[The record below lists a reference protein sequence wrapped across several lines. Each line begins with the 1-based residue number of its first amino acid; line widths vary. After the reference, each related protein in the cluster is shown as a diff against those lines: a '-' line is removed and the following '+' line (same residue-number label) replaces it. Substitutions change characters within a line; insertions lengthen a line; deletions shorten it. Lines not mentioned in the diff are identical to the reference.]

1 MKKYFVTVNG
11 NRYEVEIEETEGV
24 STPAATPAAI
34 VSAPAAPVSAPV
46 SAPAPA
52 PEPKKVVSAEGG
64 EKIECPMPGTI
75 LKVEVKEGASFKRGD
90 VLFVLEAMKMEN
102 EIRAPRDG
110 QVIQIATQ
118 KGASVNTNDLL
129 AVIK

>member
-1 MKKYFVTVNG
+1 MKKYVVTVNG
-11 NRYEVEIEETEGV
+11 NRYEVEIEETEGAV
-24 STPAATPAAI
+24 IPAAPAAVYAAPAPVPKPAAAATPI
-34 VSAPAAPVSAPV
+34 PAAPKKMVST
-46 SAPAPA
+46 
-52 PEPKKVVSAEGG
+52 EGG

-75 LKVEVKEGASFKRGD
+75 LRIEVKEGDFFKKGD

-110 QVIQIATQ
+110 EVLQIATQ

-129 AVIK
+129 GLIK